1 MPQTSSERGASQAA
15 FRGAARALFISGDT
29 IDAFLASATPGQVA
43 ACTAMLES
51 EIAHRDGAKRARLLR
66 QARFPV
72 PKALD
77 GFDWSNVAFPDGWGR
92 DQMCSLAFVRDAED
106 LVFYGQTGRG
116 KTHMATAL
124 GIAATSAGY
133 PVRFFQTAQLVLQL
147 GKAKREGALDRLLAD
162 IARARLLV
170 LDEFGYVP
178 FDVDGARL
186 LYQVISESY
195 ERRSV
200 ISTANVESGRLGHRL
215 RGRQARGGDRRPRRA
230 PRQAR
235 GVRGPEPRAGGE
247 PHAGQV
253 GEIGRRRRARDE
265 TRKSSVHRPE
275 RNPCSKPK
283 SGLD

>member
-1 MPQTSSERGASQAA
+1 MPQTSSEREASQAA

-29 IDAFLASATPGQVA
+29 TGAFLASATPGQVA
-43 ACTAMLES
+43 ACTAMLGS
-51 EIAHRDGAKRARLLR
+51 EIAHRDRTKRARLLR

-72 PKALD
+72 PKSVE
-77 GFDWSNVAFPDGWGR
+77 GFDWSNVTFPDGWGR
-92 DQMCSLAFVRDAED
+92 DEMCSLAFVRDAED

-147 GKAKREGALDRLLAD
+147 GKAKREGTPDGLLAD
-162 IARARLLV
+162 VAKARLLV

-200 ISTANVESGRLGHRL
+200 IFTTNVESGRWGTVFADDKLAAAIVDRVVHHGRLVEFGGPSHRL
-215 RGRQARGGDRRPRRA
+215 EVSLMLG
-230 PRQAR
+230 
-235 GVRGPEPRAGGE
+235 
-247 PHAGQV
+247 
-253 GEIGRRRRARDE
+253 
-265 TRKSSVHRPE
+265 
-275 RNPCSKPK
+275 K
-283 SGLD
+283 SGR